1 MSWTQ
6 ILVSRRRA
14 ACLLVLATRLLGAQT
29 QSPAPS
35 ADGASLLK
43 RVALLEPQLAKS
55 AGYPPRG
62 ADSDVEAKILATEH
76 MWGQAYLSKD
86 PKALEKILDDAF
98 VNVDSD
104 GILQTKAE
112 VLAEVRASTV
122 QQFLTESM
130 VGHLHGNAAIVTG
143 VFEIKG
149 VDRGK
154 PFAQRELFVDTWLYK
169 NGQWV
174 SIAGLVT
181 RIGQ

>member
-1 MSWTQ
+1 VRTLM
-6 ILVSRRRA
+6 L
-14 ACLLVLATRLLGAQT
+14 
-29 QSPAPS
+29 
-35 ADGASLLK
+35 
-43 RVALLEPQLAKS
+43 VALLASVGTS
-55 AGYPPRG
+55 AGYAQD

-76 MWGQAYLSKD
+76 MWGQAYVSKD
-86 PKALEKILDDAF
+86 PKALDRILDDAF

-112 VLAEVRASTV
+112 VVAEVRTSTV
-122 QQFLTESM
+122 VQFLTESM
-130 VGHLHGNAAIVTG
+130 VVHLHGNTAIVTG
-143 VFEIKG
+143 IFQLKG

-154 PFAQRELFVDTWLYK
+154 PYAQRERFVDTWFYK

>member
-1 MSWTQ
+1 M
-6 ILVSRRRA
+6 L
-14 ACLLVLATRLLGAQT
+14 
-29 QSPAPS
+29 
-35 ADGASLLK
+35 
-43 RVALLEPQLAKS
+43 VALLASVGTS
-55 AGYPPRG
+55 AGYAQD

-76 MWGQAYLSKD
+76 MWGQAYVSKD
-86 PKALEKILDDAF
+86 PKALERILDDAF

-112 VLAEVRASTV
+112 VVAEVRTSTV
-122 QQFLTESM
+122 VQFLTESM
-130 VGHLHGNAAIVTG
+130 VVHLHGNTALVTG
-143 VFEIKG
+143 IFQLKG

-154 PFAQRELFVDTWLYK
+154 PYAQRERFVDTWFHK

>member
-1 MSWTQ
+1 MFNS
-6 ILVSRRRA
+6 LPYGRVSAVRT
-14 ACLLVLATRLLGAQT
+14 LMW
-29 QSPAPS
+29 
-35 ADGASLLK
+35 
-43 RVALLEPQLAKS
+43 VALLACLGTS
-55 AGYPPRG
+55 AGYAPRDG
-62 ADSDVEAKILATEH
+62 DSDVEAKILATEH
-76 MWGQAYLSKD
+76 MWGRAYLSKD
-86 PKALEKILDDAF
+86 PKALGRILDDAF

-122 QQFLTESM
+122 VEFLTESM
-130 VGHLHGNAAIVTG
+130 VVHLHGNAAIVTG

-149 VDRGK
+149 VERGK
-154 PFAQRELFVDTWLYK
+154 HYSQRERFVDTWFYK